1 MNTKNE
7 AKKLQVQV
15 VYMSHQAIYRKFRPK
30 IFDDVLGQEHVTR
43 TLKNQIMS
51 NNIAHAYL
59 FSGIRG
65 TGKTSTAK
73 IFARAVNCLNNHE
86 GNPCNECEIC
96 ISILDE
102 TNMDVIEMDAASNNG
117 VDDIRELRDKVMFLP
132 VKSKYKVYIIDEVHM
147 LSKGAFN
154 ALLKTLEEPP
164 EHLLFILATTEPQK
178 IPPTILSRCQRFDL
192 KRINADIIVEN
203 MKKICNELE
212 IKYEEK
218 ALKLIAANSEGAM
231 RDAQSILDRCIS
243 FNSQVDYDTVINLL
257 GTVNYQVVLE
267 AVEAIVDKNIV
278 KAMSLVDNIL
288 NSGKE
293 ITFFLDELI
302 ICFRNMLIMK
312 TTNSSDNLMRISE
325 DETNE
330 IIELNKKISVEEIV
344 KIIEELSIAQS
355 ECKKA
360 LNPRVLLET
369 KLIKMLH
376 NVHYV
381 NLDELVKRIKNIENT
396 LNGNYQP
403 KDALIKREIKTDN
416 IINEPEGKE
425 NIERTKKTAN
435 AKKTE
440 KEDTLNR
447 EKIENIDENKEEAL
461 ANNQQNKSDQAIF
474 DAIINEWQSLLK
486 EIRRENAG
494 LQAIIRESKLTEV
507 INKKAVFEFDPKF
520 TFHINAANQPKNK
533 EEFKEILS
541 RFLNEKC
548 EVEFI
553 TKKEIKNVKPKT
565 TIKDVYKDLKSEFG
579 EIVEYKQED

>member
-381 NLDELVKRIKNIENT
+381 NLDELVKRIKNIENS

-447 EKIENIDENKEEAL
+447 EKIENIDENKEEAR

>member
-1 MNTKNE
+1 
-7 AKKLQVQV
+7 
-15 VYMSHQAIYRKFRPK
+15 MSHQAIYRKFRPK

-43 TLKNQIMS
+43 TLKNQIMT
-51 NNIAHAYL
+51 NNLAHAYL

-96 ISILDE
+96 KSILDE

-164 EHLLFILATTEPQK
+164 KHLLFILATTESQR
-178 IPPTILSRCQRFDL
+178 IPATILSRCQRFDL
-192 KRINADIIVEN
+192 KRIKADIIVDN
-203 MKKICNELE
+203 MKKICNELN

-243 FNSQVDYDTVINLL
+243 FNSQVDYETVINLL
-257 GTVNYQVVLE
+257 GAVNYQLILE
-267 AVEAIVDKNIV
+267 AADAIVDKNIERT
-278 KAMSLVDNIL
+278 MSLVDNIL
-288 NSGKE
+288 GSGKE
-293 ITFFLDELI
+293 LTFFLDELI
-302 ICFRNMLIMK
+302 TCFRNMLIIK
-312 TTNSSDNLMRISE
+312 TTNSSNNLMRISE
-325 DETNE
+325 DEISE
-330 IIELNKKISVEEIV
+330 IIGLNKKATVDEIV
-344 KIIEELSIAQS
+344 RIIEELSTAQS

-376 NVHYV
+376 NFNYV
-381 NLDELVKRIKNIENT
+381 NICELVKRIENIESSINVKVQPSHMVRKREIQSAKVDISSENIENNQAT
-396 LNGNYQP
+396 KKKANTKKNENSL
-403 KDALIKREIKTDN
+403 KDNEEVKEKESDNTQEIKSDEAIFN
-416 IINEPEGKE
+416 IIV
-425 NIERTKKTAN
+425 
-435 AKKTE
+435 
-440 KEDTLNR
+440 
-447 EKIENIDENKEEAL
+447 
-461 ANNQQNKSDQAIF
+461 NQ
-474 DAIINEWQSLLK
+474 WQSILK
-486 EIRRENAG
+486 EIRSENAG
-494 LQAIIRESKLTEV
+494 LQAIIRESMLIEV

-533 EEFKEILS
+533 EAFKEILS
-541 RFLNEKC
+541 RFINEKC

-553 TKKEIKNVKPKT
+553 TKNEVKHEKPKT
-565 TIKDVYKDLKSEFG
+565 TIKDIYEDLKKEFG

>member
-1 MNTKNE
+1 
-7 AKKLQVQV
+7 
-15 VYMSHQAIYRKFRPK
+15 MSHQAIYRKFRPK

-51 NNIAHAYL
+51 QNIAHAYL

-178 IPPTILSRCQRFDL
+178 IPATILSRCQRFDL

-257 GTVNYQVVLE
+257 GTVNYQVILE
-267 AVEAIVDKNIV
+267 AVEAIADKNIV
-278 KAMSLVDNIL
+278 KTMSLVDNIL

-293 ITFFLDELI
+293 LTFFLDELI
-302 ICFRNMLIMK
+302 ICFRNMLIIK

-330 IIELNKKISVEEIV
+330 IKELNKKISVEEIV

-381 NLDELVKRIKNIENT
+381 NLDVLVERIENIESSI
-396 LNGNYQP
+396 NGKYQP
-403 KDALIKREIKTDN
+403 KDAVK
-416 IINEPEGKE
+416 EPESTE
-425 NIERTKKTAN
+425 NIERTIKTTSV
-435 AKKTE
+435 KKTE
-440 KEDTLNR
+440 KEDILKT
-447 EKIENIDENKEEAL
+447 EKIENVDKNKEEAL
-461 ANNQQNKSDQAIF
+461 ENKQQNKSDQAIF
-474 DAIINEWQSLLK
+474 DAIISEWQSLLK

-507 INKKAVFEFDPKF
+507 INKKAVFEFDSKF

-553 TKKEIKNVKPKT
+553 TKKEIKSVKPKT
-565 TIKDVYKDLKSEFG
+565 TIKDVYEDLKNEFG

>member
-1 MNTKNE
+1 
-7 AKKLQVQV
+7 
-15 VYMSHQAIYRKFRPK
+15 MSHQAIYRKFRPK

-51 NNIAHAYL
+51 QNIAHAYL

-178 IPPTILSRCQRFDL
+178 IPATILSRCQRFDL

-257 GTVNYQVVLE
+257 GTVNYQVILE
-267 AVEAIVDKNIV
+267 AVEAIADKNIV
-278 KAMSLVDNIL
+278 KTMSLVDNIL

-293 ITFFLDELI
+293 LTFFLDELI
-302 ICFRNMLIMK
+302 ICFRNMLIIK

-330 IIELNKKISVEEIV
+330 IKELNKKISVEEIV

-381 NLDELVKRIKNIENT
+381 NLDVLVERIENIESSI
-396 LNGNYQP
+396 NGKYQP
-403 KDALIKREIKTDN
+403 KDAVK
-416 IINEPEGKE
+416 EPESTE
-425 NIERTKKTAN
+425 NIERTIKTAS

-440 KEDTLNR
+440 KEDILKT
-447 EKIENIDENKEEAL
+447 EKIENVDKNKEEAL
-461 ANNQQNKSDQAIF
+461 ENKQQNKSDQAIF
-474 DAIINEWQSLLK
+474 DAIISEWQSLLK

-507 INKKAVFEFDPKF
+507 INKKAVFEFDSKF

-553 TKKEIKNVKPKT
+553 TKKEIKSVKPKT
-565 TIKDVYKDLKSEFG
+565 TIKDVYEDLKSEFG

>member
-1 MNTKNE
+1 
-7 AKKLQVQV
+7 
-15 VYMSHQAIYRKFRPK
+15 MSHQAIYRKFRPK

-51 NNIAHAYL
+51 QNIAHAYL

-178 IPPTILSRCQRFDL
+178 IPATILSRCQRFDL

-257 GTVNYQVVLE
+257 GTVNYQVILE
-267 AVEAIVDKNIV
+267 AVEAIADKNIV
-278 KAMSLVDNIL
+278 KTMSLVDNIL

-293 ITFFLDELI
+293 LTFFLDELI
-302 ICFRNMLIMK
+302 ICFRNMLIIK

-330 IIELNKKISVEEIV
+330 IKELNKKISVEEIV

-381 NLDELVKRIKNIENT
+381 NLDVLVERIENIESSI
-396 LNGNYQP
+396 NGKYQP
-403 KDALIKREIKTDN
+403 KDAVK
-416 IINEPEGKE
+416 EPESTE
-425 NIERTKKTAN
+425 NIERTIKTTSV
-435 AKKTE
+435 KKTE
-440 KEDTLNR
+440 KEDILKT
-447 EKIENIDENKEEAL
+447 EKIENVDKNKEEVL
-461 ANNQQNKSDQAIF
+461 ENKQQNKSDQAIF

-507 INKKAVFEFDPKF
+507 INKKAVFEFDSKF

-533 EEFKEILS
+533 EELKEILS

-553 TKKEIKNVKPKT
+553 TKKEIKSVKPKT
-565 TIKDVYKDLKSEFG
+565 TIKDVYEDLKNEFG

>member
-1 MNTKNE
+1 MKKKNYR
-7 AKKLQVQV
+7 VQV

-51 NNIAHAYL
+51 QNIAHAYL

-178 IPPTILSRCQRFDL
+178 IPATILSRCQRFDL

-257 GTVNYQVVLE
+257 GTVNYQVILE
-267 AVEAIVDKNIV
+267 AVEAIADKNIV
-278 KAMSLVDNIL
+278 KTMSLVDNIL

-293 ITFFLDELI
+293 LTFFLDELI
-302 ICFRNMLIMK
+302 ICFRNMLIIK

-330 IIELNKKISVEEIV
+330 IKELNKKISVEEIV

-381 NLDELVKRIKNIENT
+381 NLDVLVERIENIESSI
-396 LNGNYQP
+396 NGKYQP
-403 KDALIKREIKTDN
+403 KDAVK
-416 IINEPEGKE
+416 EPESTE
-425 NIERTKKTAN
+425 NIERTIKTTSV
-435 AKKTE
+435 KKTE
-440 KEDTLNR
+440 KEDILKT
-447 EKIENIDENKEEAL
+447 EKIENVDKNKEEAL
-461 ANNQQNKSDQAIF
+461 ENKQQNKSDQAIF

>member
-1 MNTKNE
+1 MKKKNYR
-7 AKKLQVQV
+7 VQV

-51 NNIAHAYL
+51 QNIAHAYL

-178 IPPTILSRCQRFDL
+178 IPATILSRCQRFDL

-257 GTVNYQVVLE
+257 GTVNYQVILE
-267 AVEAIVDKNIV
+267 AVEAIADKNIV
-278 KAMSLVDNIL
+278 KTMSLVDNIL

-293 ITFFLDELI
+293 LTFFLDELI
-302 ICFRNMLIMK
+302 ICFRNMLIIK

-330 IIELNKKISVEEIV
+330 IKELNKKISVEEIV

-381 NLDELVKRIKNIENT
+381 NLDVLVERIENIESSI
-396 LNGNYQP
+396 NGKYQP
-403 KDALIKREIKTDN
+403 KDAVK
-416 IINEPEGKE
+416 EPESTE
-425 NIERTKKTAN
+425 NIERTIKTAS

-440 KEDTLNR
+440 KEDILKT
-447 EKIENIDENKEEAL
+447 EKIENVDKNKEEVL
-461 ANNQQNKSDQAIF
+461 ENKQQNKSDQAIF

-507 INKKAVFEFDPKF
+507 INKKAVFEFDSKF

-553 TKKEIKNVKPKT
+553 TKKEIKSVKPKT
-565 TIKDVYKDLKSEFG
+565 TIKDVYEDLKNEFG

>member
-1 MNTKNE
+1 
-7 AKKLQVQV
+7 
-15 VYMSHQAIYRKFRPK
+15 MSHQAIYRKFRPK

-51 NNIAHAYL
+51 QNIAHAYL

-178 IPPTILSRCQRFDL
+178 IPATILSRCQRFDL

-257 GTVNYQVVLE
+257 GTVNYQVILE
-267 AVEAIVDKNIV
+267 AVEAIADKNIV
-278 KAMSLVDNIL
+278 KTMSLVDNIL

-293 ITFFLDELI
+293 LTFFLDELI
-302 ICFRNMLIMK
+302 ICFRNMLIIK

-330 IIELNKKISVEEIV
+330 IKELNKKISVEEIV

-381 NLDELVKRIKNIENT
+381 NLDVLVERIENIESSI
-396 LNGNYQP
+396 NGKYQP
-403 KDALIKREIKTDN
+403 KDAVK
-416 IINEPEGKE
+416 EPESTE
-425 NIERTKKTAN
+425 NIERTIKTTS

-440 KEDTLNR
+440 KEDILKT
-447 EKIENIDENKEEAL
+447 EKIENVDKNKEEVL
-461 ANNQQNKSDQAIF
+461 ENKQQNKSDQAIF

-507 INKKAVFEFDPKF
+507 INKKAVFEFDSKF

-553 TKKEIKNVKPKT
+553 TKKEIKSVKPKT
-565 TIKDVYKDLKSEFG
+565 TIKDVYEDLKNEFG

>member
-1 MNTKNE
+1 
-7 AKKLQVQV
+7 
-15 VYMSHQAIYRKFRPK
+15 MSHQAIYRKFRPK

-51 NNIAHAYL
+51 QNIAHAYL

-178 IPPTILSRCQRFDL
+178 IPATILSRCQRFDL

-257 GTVNYQVVLE
+257 GTVNYQVILE
-267 AVEAIVDKNIV
+267 AVEAIADKNIV
-278 KAMSLVDNIL
+278 KTMSLVDNIL

-293 ITFFLDELI
+293 LTFFLDELI
-302 ICFRNMLIMK
+302 ICFRNMLIIK

-330 IIELNKKISVEEIV
+330 IKELNKKISVEEIV

-381 NLDELVKRIKNIENT
+381 NLDVLVERIENIESSI
-396 LNGNYQP
+396 NGKYQP
-403 KDALIKREIKTDN
+403 KDAVK
-416 IINEPEGKE
+416 EPESTE
-425 NIERTKKTAN
+425 NIERTIKTAS

-440 KEDTLNR
+440 KEDILKT
-447 EKIENIDENKEEAL
+447 EKIENVDKNKEEAL
-461 ANNQQNKSDQAIF
+461 ENKQQNKSDQAIF

-507 INKKAVFEFDPKF
+507 INKKAVFEFDSKF

-553 TKKEIKNVKPKT
+553 TKKEIKSVKPKT
-565 TIKDVYKDLKSEFG
+565 TIKDVYEDLKNEFG

>member
-1 MNTKNE
+1 
-7 AKKLQVQV
+7 
-15 VYMSHQAIYRKFRPK
+15 MSHQAIYRKFRPK

-51 NNIAHAYL
+51 QNIAHAYL

-178 IPPTILSRCQRFDL
+178 IPATILSRCQRFDL

-257 GTVNYQVVLE
+257 GTVNYQVILE
-267 AVEAIVDKNIV
+267 AVEAIADKNIV
-278 KAMSLVDNIL
+278 KTMSLVDNIL

-293 ITFFLDELI
+293 LTFFLDELI
-302 ICFRNMLIMK
+302 ICFRNMLIIK

-330 IIELNKKISVEEIV
+330 IKELNKKISVEEIV

-381 NLDELVKRIKNIENT
+381 NLDVLVERIENIESSI
-396 LNGNYQP
+396 NGKYQP
-403 KDALIKREIKTDN
+403 KDAVK
-416 IINEPEGKE
+416 EPESTE
-425 NIERTKKTAN
+425 NIERTIKTTSV
-435 AKKTE
+435 KKTE
-440 KEDTLNR
+440 KEDILKT
-447 EKIENIDENKEEAL
+447 EKIENVDKNKEEVL
-461 ANNQQNKSDQAIF
+461 ENKQQNKSDQAIF
-474 DAIINEWQSLLK
+474 DAIISEWQSLLK

-507 INKKAVFEFDPKF
+507 INKKAVFEFDSKF

-553 TKKEIKNVKPKT
+553 TKKEIKSVKPKT
-565 TIKDVYKDLKSEFG
+565 TIKDVYEDLKNEFG

>member
-1 MNTKNE
+1 LL
-7 AKKLQVQV
+7 KKIFYAIIKKITEV
-15 VYMSHQAIYRKFRPK
+15 VYMSHQAIYRRFRPK
-30 IFDDVLGQEHVTR
+30 VFDDVLGQEHVTR

-51 NNIAHAYL
+51 HSIAHAYL

-73 IFARAVNCLNNHE
+73 IFARAVNCLNNHK

-96 ISILDE
+96 KSILEE

-178 IPPTILSRCQRFDL
+178 IPATILSRCQRFDL

-203 MKKICNELE
+203 MKKICNELK
-212 IKYEEK
+212 INYEEK

-267 AVEAIVDKNIV
+267 AADAIVDNNIV
-278 KAMSLVDNIL
+278 RTMSLVDNIL

-293 ITFFLDELI
+293 LTFFLDELI

-312 TTNSSDNLMRISE
+312 TTNSSENLMRISE

-330 IIELNKKISVEEIV
+330 IIELNKKISVDEIV
-344 KIIEELSIAQS
+344 RIIEELSIAQS
-355 ECKKA
+355 ECKRA
-360 LNPRVLLET
+360 LAPRVLLET

-381 NLDELVKRIKNIENT
+381 NMEELVKRIENIENS
-396 LNGNYQP
+396 LIGKYQP
-403 KDALIKREIKTDN
+403 KDTARKSETEPDR
-416 IINEPEGKE
+416 INKEQE
-425 NIERTKKTAN
+425 NIEKTKKTVN
-435 AKKTE
+435 TEKIEKAKKTE
-440 KEDTLNR
+440 K
-447 EKIENIDENKEEAL
+447 NKEEAL
-461 ANNQQNKSDQAIF
+461 ENKQENKSDDAIF
-474 DAIINEWQSLLK
+474 DTIINEWQSLLK
-486 EIRRENAG
+486 EIRSENAG

-507 INKKAVFEFDPKF
+507 INKKAVFEFNPKF

-553 TKKEIKNVKPKT
+553 TKKEVRHEIPKT
-565 TIKDVYKDLKSEFG
+565 TIKDVYEELKNEFG

>member
-1 MNTKNE
+1 
-7 AKKLQVQV
+7 
-15 VYMSHQAIYRKFRPK
+15 
-30 IFDDVLGQEHVTR
+30 
-43 TLKNQIMS
+43 
-51 NNIAHAYL
+51 
-59 FSGIRG
+59 
-65 TGKTSTAK
+65 
-73 IFARAVNCLNNHE
+73 
-86 GNPCNECEIC
+86 
-96 ISILDE
+96 
-102 TNMDVIEMDAASNNG
+102 
-117 VDDIRELRDKVMFLP
+117 
-132 VKSKYKVYIIDEVHM
+132 
-147 LSKGAFN
+147 
-154 ALLKTLEEPP
+154 
-164 EHLLFILATTEPQK
+164 
-178 IPPTILSRCQRFDL
+178 
-192 KRINADIIVEN
+192 

-325 DETNE
+325 DEING

-381 NLDELVKRIKNIENT
+381 NLDVLVKRIKNIENT

>member
-1 MNTKNE
+1 
-7 AKKLQVQV
+7 
-15 VYMSHQAIYRKFRPK
+15 MSHQAIYRKFRPK

-51 NNIAHAYL
+51 HNIAHAYL

-86 GNPCNECEIC
+86 GNPCNECKIC

-302 ICFRNMLIMK
+302 ICFRNMLIIK

-325 DETNE
+325 DEING

-381 NLDELVKRIKNIENT
+381 NLDVLVERIENIESSI
-396 LNGNYQP
+396 NGKYQP
-403 KDALIKREIKTDN
+403 KDAV
-416 IINEPEGKE
+416 NEPEGKE

-474 DAIINEWQSLLK
+474 DAIISEWQSLLK

>member
-1 MNTKNE
+1 
-7 AKKLQVQV
+7 
-15 VYMSHQAIYRKFRPK
+15 MSHQAIYRKFRPK

-51 NNIAHAYL
+51 QNIAHAYL

-96 ISILDE
+96 KSILDE

-164 EHLLFILATTEPQK
+164 KHLLFILATTESQR
-178 IPPTILSRCQRFDL
+178 IPATILSRCQRFDL
-192 KRINADIIVEN
+192 KRIKADIIVDN
-203 MKKICNELE
+203 MKKICNELN

-243 FNSQVDYDTVINLL
+243 FNSQVDYETVINLL
-257 GTVNYQVVLE
+257 GAVNYQLILE
-267 AVEAIVDKNIV
+267 AADAIVDKNIERT
-278 KAMSLVDNIL
+278 MSLVDNIL
-288 NSGKE
+288 GSGKE
-293 ITFFLDELI
+293 LTFFLDELI
-302 ICFRNMLIMK
+302 TCFRNMLIIK
-312 TTNSSDNLMRISE
+312 TTNSSNNLMRISE
-325 DETNE
+325 DEISE
-330 IIELNKKISVEEIV
+330 IIGLNKKATVDEIV
-344 KIIEELSIAQS
+344 RIIEELSTAQS

-376 NVHYV
+376 NFNYV
-381 NLDELVKRIKNIENT
+381 NICELVKRIENIESSINVKVQPSHMVRKREIQSAKVDISSENIENNQAT
-396 LNGNYQP
+396 KKKANTKKNENSL
-403 KDALIKREIKTDN
+403 KDNEEVKEKESDNTQEIKSDEAIFN
-416 IINEPEGKE
+416 IIV
-425 NIERTKKTAN
+425 
-435 AKKTE
+435 
-440 KEDTLNR
+440 
-447 EKIENIDENKEEAL
+447 
-461 ANNQQNKSDQAIF
+461 NQ
-474 DAIINEWQSLLK
+474 WQSILK
-486 EIRRENAG
+486 EIRSENAG
-494 LQAIIRESKLTEV
+494 LQAIIRESMLIEV

-533 EEFKEILS
+533 EAFKEILS
-541 RFLNEKC
+541 RFINEKC

-553 TKKEIKNVKPKT
+553 TKNEVKHEKPKT
-565 TIKDVYKDLKSEFG
+565 TIKDIYEDLKKEFG

>member
-1 MNTKNE
+1 MKKKNYR
-7 AKKLQVQV
+7 VQV

-51 NNIAHAYL
+51 QNIAHAYL

-178 IPPTILSRCQRFDL
+178 IPATILSRCQRFDL

-257 GTVNYQVVLE
+257 GTVNYQVILE
-267 AVEAIVDKNIV
+267 AVEAIADKNIV
-278 KAMSLVDNIL
+278 KTMSLVDNIL

-293 ITFFLDELI
+293 LTFFLDELI
-302 ICFRNMLIMK
+302 ICFRNMLIIK

-330 IIELNKKISVEEIV
+330 IKELNKKISVEEIV

-381 NLDELVKRIKNIENT
+381 NLDVLVERIENIESSI
-396 LNGNYQP
+396 NGKYQP
-403 KDALIKREIKTDN
+403 KDAVK
-416 IINEPEGKE
+416 EPESTE
-425 NIERTKKTAN
+425 NIERTIKTTS

-440 KEDTLNR
+440 KEDILKT
-447 EKIENIDENKEEAL
+447 EKIENVDKNKEEVL
-461 ANNQQNKSDQAIF
+461 ENKQQNKSDQAIF

-507 INKKAVFEFDPKF
+507 INKKAVFEFDSKF

-553 TKKEIKNVKPKT
+553 TKKEIKSVKPKT
-565 TIKDVYKDLKSEFG
+565 TIKDVYEDLKSEFG

>member
-1 MNTKNE
+1 
-7 AKKLQVQV
+7 
-15 VYMSHQAIYRKFRPK
+15 MSHQAIYRKFRPK

-51 NNIAHAYL
+51 QNIAHAYL

-86 GNPCNECEIC
+86 GNPCNECKIC

-178 IPPTILSRCQRFDL
+178 IPATILSRCQRFDL

-257 GTVNYQVVLE
+257 GTVNYQVILE
-267 AVEAIVDKNIV
+267 AVEAIADKNIV
-278 KAMSLVDNIL
+278 KTMSLVDNIL

-293 ITFFLDELI
+293 LTFFLDELI
-302 ICFRNMLIMK
+302 ICFRNMLIIK

-330 IIELNKKISVEEIV
+330 IKELNKKISVEEIV

-381 NLDELVKRIKNIENT
+381 NLDVLVERIENIESSI
-396 LNGNYQP
+396 NGKYQP
-403 KDALIKREIKTDN
+403 KDAVK
-416 IINEPEGKE
+416 EPESTE
-425 NIERTKKTAN
+425 NIERTIKTAS

-440 KEDTLNR
+440 KEDILKT
-447 EKIENIDENKEEAL
+447 EKIENVDKNKEEVL
-461 ANNQQNKSDQAIF
+461 ENKQQNKSDQAIF

-507 INKKAVFEFDPKF
+507 INKKAVFEFDSKF

-553 TKKEIKNVKPKT
+553 TKKEIKSVKPKT
-565 TIKDVYKDLKSEFG
+565 TIKDVYEDLKNEFG

>member
-1 MNTKNE
+1 MKKKNYR
-7 AKKLQVQV
+7 VQV

-51 NNIAHAYL
+51 QNIAHAYL

-178 IPPTILSRCQRFDL
+178 IPATILSRCQRFDL

-257 GTVNYQVVLE
+257 GTVNYQVILE
-267 AVEAIVDKNIV
+267 AVEAIADKNIV
-278 KAMSLVDNIL
+278 KTMSLVDNIL

-293 ITFFLDELI
+293 LTFFLDELI
-302 ICFRNMLIMK
+302 ICFRNMLIIK

-330 IIELNKKISVEEIV
+330 IKELNKKISVEEIV

-381 NLDELVKRIKNIENT
+381 NLDVLVERIENIESSI
-396 LNGNYQP
+396 NGKYQP
-403 KDALIKREIKTDN
+403 KDAVK
-416 IINEPEGKE
+416 EPESTE
-425 NIERTKKTAN
+425 NIERTIKTTSV
-435 AKKTE
+435 KKTE
-440 KEDTLNR
+440 KEDILKT
-447 EKIENIDENKEEAL
+447 EKIENVDKNKEEAL
-461 ANNQQNKSDQAIF
+461 ENKQQNKSDQAIF
-474 DAIINEWQSLLK
+474 DAIISEWQSLLK

-507 INKKAVFEFDPKF
+507 INKKAVFEFDSKF

-553 TKKEIKNVKPKT
+553 TKKEIKSVKPKT
-565 TIKDVYKDLKSEFG
+565 TIKDVYEDLKNEFG

>member
-1 MNTKNE
+1 
-7 AKKLQVQV
+7 
-15 VYMSHQAIYRKFRPK
+15 MSHQAIYRKFRPK

-51 NNIAHAYL
+51 QNIAHAYL

-178 IPPTILSRCQRFDL
+178 IPATILSRCQRFDL

-257 GTVNYQVVLE
+257 GTVNYQVILE
-267 AVEAIVDKNIV
+267 AVEAIADKNIV
-278 KAMSLVDNIL
+278 KTMSLVDNIL

-293 ITFFLDELI
+293 LTFFLDELI
-302 ICFRNMLIMK
+302 ICFRNMLIIK

-330 IIELNKKISVEEIV
+330 IKELNKKISVEEIV

-381 NLDELVKRIKNIENT
+381 NLDVLVERIENIESSI
-396 LNGNYQP
+396 NGKYQP
-403 KDALIKREIKTDN
+403 KDAVK
-416 IINEPEGKE
+416 EPESTE
-425 NIERTKKTAN
+425 NIERTIKTTSV
-435 AKKTE
+435 KKTE
-440 KEDTLNR
+440 KEDILKT
-447 EKIENIDENKEEAL
+447 EKIENVDKNKEEVL
-461 ANNQQNKSDQAIF
+461 ENKQQNKSDQAIF

-507 INKKAVFEFDPKF
+507 INKKAVFEFDSKF

-553 TKKEIKNVKPKT
+553 TKKEIKSVKPKT

>member
-1 MNTKNE
+1 
-7 AKKLQVQV
+7 
-15 VYMSHQAIYRKFRPK
+15 MSHQAIYRKFRPK

-51 NNIAHAYL
+51 QNIAHAYL

-178 IPPTILSRCQRFDL
+178 IPATILSRCQRFDL

-257 GTVNYQVVLE
+257 GTVNYQVILE
-267 AVEAIVDKNIV
+267 AVEAIADKNIV
-278 KAMSLVDNIL
+278 KTMSLVDNIL

-293 ITFFLDELI
+293 LTFFLDELI
-302 ICFRNMLIMK
+302 ICFRNMLIIK

-330 IIELNKKISVEEIV
+330 IKELNKKISVEEIV

-381 NLDELVKRIKNIENT
+381 NLDVLVERIENIESSI
-396 LNGNYQP
+396 NGKYQP
-403 KDALIKREIKTDN
+403 KDAVK
-416 IINEPEGKE
+416 EPESTE
-425 NIERTKKTAN
+425 NIERTIKTAS

-440 KEDTLNR
+440 KEDILKT
-447 EKIENIDENKEEAL
+447 EKIENVDKNKEEVL
-461 ANNQQNKSDQAIF
+461 ENKQQNKSDQAIF

-507 INKKAVFEFDPKF
+507 INKKAVFEFDSKF

-565 TIKDVYKDLKSEFG
+565 TIKDVYEDLKSEFG

>member
-1 MNTKNE
+1 
-7 AKKLQVQV
+7 
-15 VYMSHQAIYRKFRPK
+15 MSHQAIYRKFRPK

-51 NNIAHAYL
+51 QNIAHAYL

-178 IPPTILSRCQRFDL
+178 IPATILSRCQRFDL

-257 GTVNYQVVLE
+257 GTVNYQVILE
-267 AVEAIVDKNIV
+267 AVEAIADKNIV
-278 KAMSLVDNIL
+278 KTMSLVDNIL

-293 ITFFLDELI
+293 LTFFLDELI
-302 ICFRNMLIMK
+302 ICFRNMLIIK

-330 IIELNKKISVEEIV
+330 IKELNKKISVEEIV

-381 NLDELVKRIKNIENT
+381 NLDVLVERIENIESSI
-396 LNGNYQP
+396 NGKYQP
-403 KDALIKREIKTDN
+403 KDAVK
-416 IINEPEGKE
+416 EPESTE
-425 NIERTKKTAN
+425 NIERTIKTAS

-440 KEDTLNR
+440 KEDILKT
-447 EKIENIDENKEEAL
+447 EKIENVDKNKEEVL
-461 ANNQQNKSDQAIF
+461 ENKQQNKSDQAIF

-507 INKKAVFEFDPKF
+507 INKKAVFEFDSKF

-553 TKKEIKNVKPKT
+553 TKKEIKSVKPKT
-565 TIKDVYKDLKSEFG
+565 TIKDVYEDLKNEFG

>member
-1 MNTKNE
+1 
-7 AKKLQVQV
+7 
-15 VYMSHQAIYRKFRPK
+15 MSHQAIYRKFRPK

-51 NNIAHAYL
+51 QNIAHAYL

-178 IPPTILSRCQRFDL
+178 IPATILSRCQRFDL

-257 GTVNYQVVLE
+257 GTVNYQVILE
-267 AVEAIVDKNIV
+267 AVEAIADKNIV
-278 KAMSLVDNIL
+278 KTMSLVDNIL

-293 ITFFLDELI
+293 LTFFLDELI
-302 ICFRNMLIMK
+302 ICFRNMLIIK

-330 IIELNKKISVEEIV
+330 IKELNKKISVEEIV

-381 NLDELVKRIKNIENT
+381 NLDVLVERIENIESSI
-396 LNGNYQP
+396 NGKYQP
-403 KDALIKREIKTDN
+403 KDAVK
-416 IINEPEGKE
+416 EPESTE
-425 NIERTKKTAN
+425 NIERTIKTTSV
-435 AKKTE
+435 KKTE
-440 KEDTLNR
+440 KEDILKT
-447 EKIENIDENKEEAL
+447 EKIENVDKNKEEAL
-461 ANNQQNKSDQAIF
+461 ENKQQNKSDQAIF

-507 INKKAVFEFDPKF
+507 INKKAVFEFDSKF

-553 TKKEIKNVKPKT
+553 TKKEIKSVKPKT
-565 TIKDVYKDLKSEFG
+565 TIKDVYEDLKNEFG

>member
-1 MNTKNE
+1 
-7 AKKLQVQV
+7 
-15 VYMSHQAIYRKFRPK
+15 MSHQAIYRKFRPK

-51 NNIAHAYL
+51 QNIAHAYL

-178 IPPTILSRCQRFDL
+178 IPATILSRCQRFDL

-257 GTVNYQVVLE
+257 GTVNYQVILE
-267 AVEAIVDKNIV
+267 AVEAIADKNIV
-278 KAMSLVDNIL
+278 KTMSLVDNIL

-293 ITFFLDELI
+293 LTFFLDELI
-302 ICFRNMLIMK
+302 ICFRNMLIIK

-330 IIELNKKISVEEIV
+330 IKELNKKISVEEIV

-381 NLDELVKRIKNIENT
+381 NLDVLVERIENIESSI
-396 LNGNYQP
+396 NGKYQP
-403 KDALIKREIKTDN
+403 KDAVK
-416 IINEPEGKE
+416 EPESTE
-425 NIERTKKTAN
+425 NIERTIKTAS

-440 KEDTLNR
+440 KEDILKT
-447 EKIENIDENKEEAL
+447 EKIENVDKNKEEAL
-461 ANNQQNKSDQAIF
+461 ENKQQNKSDQAIF
-474 DAIINEWQSLLK
+474 DAIISEWQSLLK

-507 INKKAVFEFDPKF
+507 INKKAVFEFDSKF

-553 TKKEIKNVKPKT
+553 TKKEIKSVKPKT
-565 TIKDVYKDLKSEFG
+565 TIKDVYEDLKNEFG

>member
-1 MNTKNE
+1 
-7 AKKLQVQV
+7 
-15 VYMSHQAIYRKFRPK
+15 MSHQAIYRKFRPK

-51 NNIAHAYL
+51 QNIAHAYL

-178 IPPTILSRCQRFDL
+178 IPATILSRCQRFDL

-257 GTVNYQVVLE
+257 GTVNYQVILE
-267 AVEAIVDKNIV
+267 AVEAIADKNIV
-278 KAMSLVDNIL
+278 KTMSLVDNIL

-293 ITFFLDELI
+293 LTFFLDELI
-302 ICFRNMLIMK
+302 ICFRNMLIIK

-330 IIELNKKISVEEIV
+330 IKELNKKISVEEIV

-381 NLDELVKRIKNIENT
+381 NLDVLVERIENIESSI
-396 LNGNYQP
+396 NGKYQP
-403 KDALIKREIKTDN
+403 KDAVK
-416 IINEPEGKE
+416 EPESTE
-425 NIERTKKTAN
+425 NIERTIKTTSV
-435 AKKTE
+435 KKTE
-440 KEDTLNR
+440 KEDILKT
-447 EKIENIDENKEEAL
+447 EKIENVDKNKEEAL
-461 ANNQQNKSDQAIF
+461 ENKQQNKSDQAIF

-553 TKKEIKNVKPKT
+553 TKKEIKSVKPKT
-565 TIKDVYKDLKSEFG
+565 TIKDVYEDLKNEFG

>member
-1 MNTKNE
+1 
-7 AKKLQVQV
+7 
-15 VYMSHQAIYRKFRPK
+15 MSHQAIYRKFRPK

-51 NNIAHAYL
+51 HNIAHAYL

-86 GNPCNECEIC
+86 GNPCNECKIC

-293 ITFFLDELI
+293 LTFFLDELI

-325 DETNE
+325 DEING

>member
-1 MNTKNE
+1 
-7 AKKLQVQV
+7 
-15 VYMSHQAIYRKFRPK
+15 MSHQAIYRKFRPK

-51 NNIAHAYL
+51 QNIAHAYL

-178 IPPTILSRCQRFDL
+178 IPATILSRCQRFDL

-257 GTVNYQVVLE
+257 GTVNYQVILE
-267 AVEAIVDKNIV
+267 AVEAIADKNIV
-278 KAMSLVDNIL
+278 KTMSLVDNIL

-293 ITFFLDELI
+293 LTFFLDELI
-302 ICFRNMLIMK
+302 ICFRNMLIIK

-330 IIELNKKISVEEIV
+330 IKELNKKISVEEIV

-381 NLDELVKRIKNIENT
+381 NLDVLVERIENIESSI
-396 LNGNYQP
+396 NGKYQP
-403 KDALIKREIKTDN
+403 KDAVK
-416 IINEPEGKE
+416 EPESTE
-425 NIERTKKTAN
+425 NIERTIKTTSV
-435 AKKTE
+435 KKTE
-440 KEDTLNR
+440 KEDILKT
-447 EKIENIDENKEEAL
+447 EKIENVDKNKEEAL
-461 ANNQQNKSDQAIF
+461 ENKQQNKSDQAIF
-474 DAIINEWQSLLK
+474 DAIISEWQSLLK

-507 INKKAVFEFDPKF
+507 INKKAVFEFDSKF

-533 EEFKEILS
+533 EELKEILS

-553 TKKEIKNVKPKT
+553 TKKEIKSVKPKT
-565 TIKDVYKDLKSEFG
+565 TIKDVYEDLKNEFG

>member
-1 MNTKNE
+1 MKKKNYR
-7 AKKLQVQV
+7 VQV

-51 NNIAHAYL
+51 QNIAHAYL

-178 IPPTILSRCQRFDL
+178 IPATILSRCQRFDL

-257 GTVNYQVVLE
+257 GTVNYQVILE
-267 AVEAIVDKNIV
+267 AVEAIADKNIV
-278 KAMSLVDNIL
+278 KTMSLVDNIL

-293 ITFFLDELI
+293 LTFFLDELI
-302 ICFRNMLIMK
+302 ICFRNMLIIK

-330 IIELNKKISVEEIV
+330 IKELNKKISVEEIV

-381 NLDELVKRIKNIENT
+381 NLDVLVERIENIESSI
-396 LNGNYQP
+396 NGKYQP
-403 KDALIKREIKTDN
+403 KDAVK
-416 IINEPEGKE
+416 EPESTE
-425 NIERTKKTAN
+425 NIERTIKTTSV
-435 AKKTE
+435 KKTE
-440 KEDTLNR
+440 KEDILKT
-447 EKIENIDENKEEAL
+447 EKIENVDKNKEEAL
-461 ANNQQNKSDQAIF
+461 ENKQQNKSDQAIF

-507 INKKAVFEFDPKF
+507 INKKAVFEFDSKF

-553 TKKEIKNVKPKT
+553 TKKEIKSVKPKT
-565 TIKDVYKDLKSEFG
+565 TIKDVYEDLKNEFG

>member
-1 MNTKNE
+1 
-7 AKKLQVQV
+7 
-15 VYMSHQAIYRKFRPK
+15 MSHQAIYRKFRPK

-51 NNIAHAYL
+51 HNIAHAYL

-86 GNPCNECEIC
+86 GNPCNECKIC

-325 DETNE
+325 DEING

>member
-1 MNTKNE
+1 MKKKNYR
-7 AKKLQVQV
+7 VQV

-51 NNIAHAYL
+51 QNIAHAYL

-178 IPPTILSRCQRFDL
+178 IPATILSRCQRFDL

-257 GTVNYQVVLE
+257 GTVNYQVILE
-267 AVEAIVDKNIV
+267 AVEAIADKNIV
-278 KAMSLVDNIL
+278 KTMSLVDNIL

-293 ITFFLDELI
+293 LTFFLDELI
-302 ICFRNMLIMK
+302 ICFRNMLIIK

-330 IIELNKKISVEEIV
+330 IKELNKKISVEEIV

-381 NLDELVKRIKNIENT
+381 NLDVLVERIENIESSI
-396 LNGNYQP
+396 NGKYQP
-403 KDALIKREIKTDN
+403 KDAVK
-416 IINEPEGKE
+416 EPESTE
-425 NIERTKKTAN
+425 NIERTIKTTS

-440 KEDTLNR
+440 KEDILKT
-447 EKIENIDENKEEAL
+447 EKIENVDKNKEEVL
-461 ANNQQNKSDQAIF
+461 ENKQQNKSDQAIF

-507 INKKAVFEFDPKF
+507 INKKAVFEFDSKF

-553 TKKEIKNVKPKT
+553 TKKEIKSVKPKT
-565 TIKDVYKDLKSEFG
+565 TIKDVYEDLKNEFG

>member
-1 MNTKNE
+1 
-7 AKKLQVQV
+7 
-15 VYMSHQAIYRKFRPK
+15 MSHQAIYRKFRPK

-51 NNIAHAYL
+51 HNIAHAYL

-178 IPPTILSRCQRFDL
+178 IPATILSRCQRFDL

-257 GTVNYQVVLE
+257 GTVNYQVILE
-267 AVEAIVDKNIV
+267 AVEAIADKNIV
-278 KAMSLVDNIL
+278 KTMSLVDNIL

-293 ITFFLDELI
+293 LTFFLDELI
-302 ICFRNMLIMK
+302 ICFRNMLIIK

-330 IIELNKKISVEEIV
+330 IKELNKKISVEEIV

-381 NLDELVKRIKNIENT
+381 NLDVLVERIENIESSI
-396 LNGNYQP
+396 NGKYQP
-403 KDALIKREIKTDN
+403 KDAVK
-416 IINEPEGKE
+416 EPESTE
-425 NIERTKKTAN
+425 NIERTIKTAS

-440 KEDTLNR
+440 KEDILKT
-447 EKIENIDENKEEAL
+447 EKIENVDKNKEEVL
-461 ANNQQNKSDQAIF
+461 ENKQQNKSDQAIF

-507 INKKAVFEFDPKF
+507 INKKAVFEFDSKF

-553 TKKEIKNVKPKT
+553 TKKEIKSVKPKT
-565 TIKDVYKDLKSEFG
+565 TIKDVYEDLKNEFG